1 MIDINEVEIIT
12 HCHATEDCN
21 KVLQALR
28 NLFPPDLRDE
38 VSFKKQVL
46 HGHYGNIITIFSTKL
61 RGEQAY
67 KIVKHLADSLPKTEK
82 NLLRLTFDLRY
93 DKRGN
98 KLYLRLS
105 KQDAFL
111 GRLILYDS
119 DDVIKMI
126 ISFRGNRKPDK
137 ILEYLKQLGLID

>member
-21 KVLQALR
+21 KVLHALI
-28 NLFPPDLRDE
+28 NLFPRDLRGK
-38 VSFKKQVL
+38 VSFKKQIL
-46 HGHYGNIITIFSTKL
+46 HGHYGNIITIISTKL
-61 RGEQAY
+61 RGKQAY
-67 KIVKHLADSLPKTEK
+67 ELVKHLADSLPKTEK

-93 DKRGN
+93 DKGGN
-98 KLYLRLS
+98 KLYIRLS
-105 KQDAFL
+105 KQDAYL

-126 ISFRGNRKPDK
+126 ISFKGNRKPDK